1 MSHFYSLF
9 YYDNNSN
16 TIEIVLPEI
25 VRHVKRNDSV
35 GWTMMAIAVAVAVV
49 QPGASMTIRC

>member
-1 MSHFYSLF
+1 MMSHVYSLF
-9 YYDNNSN
+9 YYDNDSN

-35 GWTMMAIAVAVAVV
+35 GWTMMAIAVAVV